1 MERKIKHSAALAWST
16 VGDRNHYR
24 LAVFDVVTRTFVPNG
39 GLRWAAVDASRLK
52 REPLGP
58 IRSAENRQEALRAN
72 IGQPARKNL
81 FLEIFQRDLAGPVPF
96 VKIFGFPSAANQRH
110 FRVVL
115 LPHEGVSL
123 SSRTLG
129 TGCDGRGGAR
139 DERYPLRTTKSCGP
153 DAPTLASSWR

>member
-1 MERKIKHSAALAWST
+1 MERKIKHAAALVWST

-24 LAVFDVVTRTFVPNG
+24 LAVLDVVTRTFVPNG

-58 IRSAENRQEALRAN
+58 IRSAENRQEVLRAN

-81 FLEIFQRDLAGPVPF
+81 FPEIFQRDLVRPVSP
-96 VKIFGFPSAANQRH
+96 VKIFSFPTAANQRH
-110 FRVVL
+110 FRAVL
-115 LPHEGVSL
+115 LPQEGVSR

-129 TGCDGRGGAR
+129 TGCDGRGVTR
-139 DERYPLRTTKSCGP
+139 DERYLLRTTKSCGP

>member
-58 IRSAENRQEALRAN
+58 IRPAENRQEALRAN

-115 LPHEGVSL
+115 LPHEGRFAIVTNVGN
-123 SSRTLG
+123 RMRWTRR
-129 TGCDGRGGAR
+129 CAR
-139 DERYPLRTTKSCGP
+139 RALPVAYDEVVWS
-153 DAPTLASSWR
+153 